1 MGSTKEQS
9 KPQLR
14 PIADS
19 KGNPL
24 VQSDQNLVNE
34 IKDDHQA
41 TIDYVNTAVGKT
53 TAPINSYFS
62 LVQDDPSV
70 QLVTNAQKWYVEKL
84 FAENGQYS
92 KYKGIQFYLQEH
104 HLKRVAETVLHIIRI
119 FQLER

>member
-70 QLVTNAQKWYVEKL
+70 QLVTNAQKWYVEEEFKNQSTKNIKE
-84 FAENGQYS
+84 F
-92 KYKGIQFYLQEH
+92 QFYLRVH
-104 HLKRVAETVLHIIRI
+104 HLKQVAETVLHIIRT

>member
-1 MGSTKEQS
+1 M
-9 KPQLR
+9 
-14 PIADS
+14 
-19 KGNPL
+19 
-24 VQSDQNLVNE
+24 
-34 IKDDHQA
+34 
-41 TIDYVNTAVGKT
+41 NTAVGKT

-92 KYKGIQFYLQEH
+92 KYKGIPVLSAGN
-104 HLKRVAETVLHIIRI
+104 HLKQVAETVLHIIRI

>member
-1 MGSTKEQS
+1 MENGSTKEQS

-41 TIDYVNTAVGKT
+41 TIDYVNTAVGKR
-53 TAPINSYFS
+53 
-62 LVQDDPSV
+62 QR
-70 QLVTNAQKWYVEKL
+70 QLIVI
-84 FAENGQYS
+84 S
-92 KYKGIQFYLQEH
+92 H
-104 HLKRVAETVLHIIRI
+104 
-119 FQLER
+119 

>member
-1 MGSTKEQS
+1 MENGKYKKEQS

-70 QLVTNAQKWYVEKL
+70 QLVTNAQKWYVEEEFK
-84 FAENGQYS
+84 
-92 KYKGIQFYLQEH
+92 KT
-104 HLKRVAETVLHIIRI
+104 RVRKI
-119 FQLER
+119 